1 MACSVAS
8 SLADIWFRLGFLSAA
23 ELATNTLWL
32 TTTELYQFGDDAGKR
47 LSHSA
52 GVFLLVDTSI
62 SVVAP
67 TASYALPA
75 AHVFTVMA
83 WLVYAGAPVQILRMT
98 SVGILFA
105 LDANWSTTTGNPTRV
120 SLDAAPVGNAT
131 LYPIP
136 IANSAFNQICQE
148 FPAISSGSPSVAVC
162 PLLQDYFS
170 YALLAA
176 ALDKESD
183 NAKPE
188 VAMHCR
194 ERMKLYEAIAVHL
207 WGKGV

>member
-1 MACSVAS
+1 MACDVANSV
-8 SLADIWFRLGFLSAA
+8 ADIWFRLGFLSAA
-23 ELATNTLWL
+23 ELATNALWL
-32 TTTELYQFGDDAGKR
+32 TLTELYQFGDDAAKR

-52 GVFLLVDTSI
+52 AVFLVVDASI
-62 SVVAP
+62 NVLAATP
-67 TASYALPA
+67 SYPLPA

-83 WLVYAGAPVQILRMT
+83 WIVYSGAPVQILRPT
-98 SVGILFA
+98 SVGQLFA
-105 LDANWSTTTGNPTRV
+105 LDANWAATTGSPTRV

-136 IANSAFNQICQE
+136 IAIGTLDQICQE
-148 FPAISSGSPSVAVC
+148 FPAIAYGSSSVPVC

-170 YALLAA
+170 YALLAG

-188 VAMHCR
+188 VAMHCQ
-194 ERMKLYEAIAVHL
+194 ERMKLYEAVAVHL
-207 WGKGV
+207 WGPGV